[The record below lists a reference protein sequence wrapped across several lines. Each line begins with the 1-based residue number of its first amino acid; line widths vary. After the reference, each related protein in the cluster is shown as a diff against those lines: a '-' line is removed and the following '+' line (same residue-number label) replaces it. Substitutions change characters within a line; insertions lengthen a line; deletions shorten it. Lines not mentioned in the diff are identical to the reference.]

1 MRASQRLRAEH
12 GATGVEYG
20 VLLAILVIA
29 VTVLVSFT
37 VHR

>member
-20 VLLAILVIA
+20 VLLAILVVA
-29 VTVLVSFT
+29 VTVLLAFV
-37 VHR
+37 VYR